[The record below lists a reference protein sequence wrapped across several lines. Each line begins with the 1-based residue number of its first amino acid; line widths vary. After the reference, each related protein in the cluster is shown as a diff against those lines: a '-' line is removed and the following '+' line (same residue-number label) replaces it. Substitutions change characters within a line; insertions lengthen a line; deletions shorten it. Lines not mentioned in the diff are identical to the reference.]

1 MRHTGPHSAPKATE
15 EPAMQIPSL
24 CTKIWSNADQEQR
37 SLNEAIAQASAP
49 NLTLTE
55 RQHRLLDSVDT
66 PIIKASDPS
75 QIRSVSSQ
83 FSLDIDALQKFQTTK
98 AYKKFKSTLTHTFR
112 ELDAITNSGR
122 DESHQQTKYQKFAK
136 NVLVNVNQR
145 NHSVYG
151 EKIMDVYLQ
160 ACPDARRLVRMHA
173 FAKQRADLV
182 ANDGANNTRACISEL
197 SQRLDVCANGIV
209 QYFDE
214 AVKNV
219 RQLVFTP
226 SLPEQAEHLRV
237 QIAKNAIAEYINQR
251 KKVMGLYIS
260 NEIHQVAAW
269 QNHFS
274 KMFNL
279 PVVEDP
285 GARAEITANSCHQAE
300 LAEKLS
306 MLQTGSV
313 VSEILATQIL
323 EEAKTLWSQ
332 AQASGITDL
341 TTYSMTLL
349 EKLAN
354 KHGPIEP
361 HTLMILDN
369 DGLPQG
375 IHEDP
380 TLLTAAILKQ
390 VDGSPVVNFVNE
402 PATFWGLTGPGPLG
416 YIGFVIR
423 GRLVWMETSPQLG
436 PSAKPEQHLVSFNL
450 ITQQQFRS
458 LMQSLV
464 KLPKESEFASNVIHQ
479 MMVNDWG
486 KSWPPIHKPRFEN
499 DKIKHV
505 MIDLMMGIANG
516 KKVGDLESRSTLG
529 MLAQIF
535 ITKYSQNGVR
545 LPELRNYTT
554 EQILTNR
561 GFCKS
566 DGPSLPTRNS
576 EG

>member
-1 MRHTGPHSAPKATE
+1 
-15 EPAMQIPSL
+15 MQIPSL
-24 CTKIWSNADQEQR
+24 CTKIWSNVDQEQR
-37 SLNEAIAQASAP
+37 LFNEAIAQASAP

-55 RQHRLLDSVDT
+55 RQYRLLDSVDT

-75 QIRSVSSQ
+75 QVRSVSSQ

-98 AYKKFKSTLTHTFR
+98 AYKKLKTTLTRTFR
-112 ELDAITNSGR
+112 ELDAITNSAR
-122 DESHQQTKYQKFAK
+122 DESHQQTRYQKFGK
-136 NVLVNVNQR
+136 DVLVNVNQK
-145 NHSVYG
+145 NHSRYG
-151 EKIMDVYLQ
+151 ESIMDVYLQ

-182 ANDGANNTRACISEL
+182 ANDGANNARACISEL
-197 SQRLDVCANGIV
+197 SQRLDVCSNGIV

-226 SLPEQAEHLRV
+226 SLPERAEHLRI
-237 QIAKNAIAEYINQR
+237 QIAKNAIAEFINER

-260 NEIHQVAAW
+260 NEIHQVADW

-279 PVVEDP
+279 PIVKDP
-285 GARAEITANSCHQAE
+285 AARAEITANSSHQTE

-313 VSEILATQIL
+313 ISEILATQIL

-354 KHGPIEP
+354 KHGPIKP
-361 HTLMILDN
+361 HTLMVLDDN
-369 DGLPQG
+369 GLPQG

-402 PATFWGLTGPGPLG
+402 PSTFLGLSQPGPLG
-416 YIGFVIR
+416 YTGFVIR
-423 GRLVWMETSPQLG
+423 GRLVWMETSLLLG
-436 PSAKPEQHLVSFNL
+436 PSAKPEQRLVSFNL
-450 ITQQQFRS
+450 INREQLEA
-458 LMQSLV
+458 LMKGLTN
-464 KLPKESEFASNVIHQ
+464 LPKESEFASNAIHQ

-499 DKIKHV
+499 DKIKHAF
-505 MIDLMMGIANG
+505 IDLLMGIGNG
-516 KKVGDLESRSTLG
+516 KKVGDLESKSTHEMLVRIFRS
-529 MLAQIF
+529 
-535 ITKYSQNGVR
+535 KYSQTSIV
-545 LPELRNYTT
+545 PSELRNYTA
-554 EQILTNR
+554 EQVRAHRRYI
-561 GFCKS
+561 KP
-566 DGPSLPTRNS
+566 DDPSLPTRNS
-576 EG
+576 EGEG